1 MRQPKQ
7 QRAVQTREAILR
19 AAAAVFD
26 ELGYSGAS
34 INRILERAGTTAGAL
49 YFHFK
54 SKEGLAHAVMHAQP
68 ETIVPMADSHGLQ
81 RVVDVTLVWA
91 YQLQVDLML
100 RAGVR
105 LTTEQTTFGM
115 EDASG
120 PYQQWAQ
127 IMEEYL
133 REAADRGELQAGVDP
148 RELAEYIVESC
159 TGMQLYSAAVSGR
172 EDLMDRVLRMWR
184 LLLPGIAVP
193 AVAVRTRVDRDRVR
207 PVPAVAA
214 AT

>member
-105 LTTEQTTFGM
+105 LTNEATTFGM

-127 IMEEYL
+127 IMEDYL
-133 REAADRGELQAGVDP
+133 REAAGNGELQAGVDV

-159 TGMQLYSAAVSGR
+159 TGMQLYSKAVSGR
-172 EDLMDRVLRMWR
+172 EDLMDRVVRMWR

-193 AVAVRTRVDRDRVR
+193 AVAVRTRVDPARVQ
-207 PVPAVAA
+207 PAPAG
-214 AT
+214 ATAT